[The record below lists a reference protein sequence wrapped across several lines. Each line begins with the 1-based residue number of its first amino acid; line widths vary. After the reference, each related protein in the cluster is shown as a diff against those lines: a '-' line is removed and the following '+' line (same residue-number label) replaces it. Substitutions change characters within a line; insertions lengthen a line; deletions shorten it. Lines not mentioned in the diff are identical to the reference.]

1 MFESAACFLLHPL
14 LRDLNTLS
22 SSREQWCHVSALIIK
37 YLSAEMKRRERE
49 EEANMKN
56 TTRQR
61 KRKRSLGTGGVWE
74 KKRQIEKRE
83 KAKKILYAVECL
95 SYQGGWLREWA
106 KRIRGHDG
114 ENVRRQINH
123 KYKENETE
131 AAAWCGKKKIADQS
145 EAAGMRSDRRDDKR
159 QRRDIRES
167 CRFLWR
173 SHGLISDGGVRSCSE
188 TREASETRGCWR
200 RAEVEVKC

>member
-1 MFESAACFLLHPL
+1 MLVFATARHNLAHFDIIRTKMSAIGCSGNCTTRFCDQIKRAQMNVWKCCVFPSSSSAARSEHPQL
-14 LRDLNTLS
+14 QQGTVVSCQCTHNQIFISRDEEK
-22 SSREQWCHVSALIIK
+22 REG
-37 YLSAEMKRRERE
+37 E

-114 ENVRRQINH
+114 ENVRRQISQ

-131 AAAWCGKKKIADQS
+131 AAAWCGKNK
-145 EAAGMRSDRRDDKR
+145 DRRSKR
-159 QRRDIRES
+159 
-167 CRFLWR
+167 
-173 SHGLISDGGVRSCSE
+173 GGRNE
-188 TREASETRGCWR
+188 ERQTGW
-200 RAEVEVKC
+200 

>member
-37 YLSAEMKRRERE
+37 YLSAEMKRRERGKKKQTWKIQQDRGKE
-49 EEANMKN
+49 K
-56 TTRQR
+56 
-61 KRKRSLGTGGVWE
+61 GVWE
-74 KKRQIEKRE
+74 LVACERRRG
-83 KAKKILYAVECL
+83 KKILYAVECL

-173 SHGLISDGGVRSCSE
+173 SHGLISDGGMRSCSE

>member
-37 YLSAEMKRRERE
+37 YLSAEMKRREGE

-74 KKRQIEKRE
+74 KKRQIEKRG
-83 KAKKILYAVECL
+83 KAQKILYAVECL

-131 AAAWCGKKKIADQS
+131 AAAWCGKNK
-145 EAAGMRSDRRDDKR
+145 DRRSKR
-159 QRRDIRES
+159 
-167 CRFLWR
+167 
-173 SHGLISDGGVRSCSE
+173 GGRNE
-188 TREASETRGCWR
+188 ERQTGW
-200 RAEVEVKC
+200 

>member
-61 KRKRSLGTGGVWE
+61 KRKRSLGTGGV
-74 KKRQIEKRE
+74 
-83 KAKKILYAVECL
+83 
-95 SYQGGWLREWA
+95 
-106 KRIRGHDG
+106 
-114 ENVRRQINH
+114 
-123 KYKENETE
+123 
-131 AAAWCGKKKIADQS
+131 
-145 EAAGMRSDRRDDKR
+145 
-159 QRRDIRES
+159 
-167 CRFLWR
+167 
-173 SHGLISDGGVRSCSE
+173 
-188 TREASETRGCWR
+188 
-200 RAEVEVKC
+200 